1 MEDKIYSILIELKK
15 DINYLKEEISYI
27 KSNIHLDEVKL
38 ENFIF
43 LENGYKLESTL
54 ISECLSKHHIDY
66 DLKLLLKVY
75 NIKNIPIKK
84 NNNKIYYY
92 ENSWILDN
100 NNHVVDT
107 LINNL
112 INTYMVFVKED
123 KTRFLES
130 KWEINLTY
138 INKLQTNKTYRNKI
152 FKEFLNKIYND

>member
-1 MEDKIYSILIELKK
+1 M
-15 DINYLKEEISYI
+15 
-27 KSNIHLDEVKL
+27 KL

-43 LENGYKLESTL
+43 LKNGYNLDSTL
-54 ISECLSKHHIDY
+54 IGECLSKHHIDY

-75 NIKNIPIKK
+75 NSKNIPIKK
-84 NNNKIYYY
+84 NSNKIYYY
-92 ENSWILDN
+92 ENNWILDN

-130 KWEINLTY
+130 KWEINLSY

>member
-1 MEDKIYSILIELKK
+1 M
-15 DINYLKEEISYI
+15 
-27 KSNIHLDEVKL
+27 
-38 ENFIF
+38 
-43 LENGYKLESTL
+43 
-54 ISECLSKHHIDY
+54 
-66 DLKLLLKVY
+66 VY
-75 NIKNIPIKK
+75 NLKNIPIKK
-84 NNNKIYYY
+84 NSNKIYYY

-100 NNHVVDT
+100 NNHVLDT